1 MIARARTC
9 IAWDPG
15 SGHVP
20 AAGGVSV
27 TAADC
32 ARKAAGG
39 ERGIGEAPG
48 VPGGNGSLTLL
59 PMTTP
64 HPASDPGTCP
74 VTRFAPSPTGH
85 LHIGGAR
92 SALFC
97 WAYAKSHGGRFMV
110 RIEDTDQARSSEE
123 SARGILEDLAWLG
136 IEWDD
141 GPKLTLA
148 DGRVIGADARD
159 VGPYFQAQRV
169 AIYQRYLRQ
178 LVESGRAYPAFE
190 SSEELEIK
198 RKAAVAA
205 KQTYRYDRAAYHQH
219 PTPEARLARM
229 AGADAAGEPYV
240 LRFHAPHEQIVVHDL
255 VLGDVKIAPGELD
268 DFVICKADGFPTYHF
283 AVVVDD
289 ETMGVTH
296 VMRAQEHLYNTPR
309 HVALQHALGF
319 RTPVYAHMPLIFNM
333 DGSKMSK
340 RDKAKYARKA
350 AKDAMAKDKS
360 ITAASLADATGLGE
374 KSIADFLAAESDSL
388 DTAAAVARHFRLTL
402 PEIEV
407 WDFRRNGYVPE
418 AIVNFVSLLGW
429 NPGMKTPDGKDL
441 EKFDRAF
448 LAEHFSIERIG
459 KQNAKFDRAKLIAFN
474 GDYLQQMSNEK
485 FSRRFT
491 VWCQENEPETHARIA
506 ALAPA
511 TRDILLRMAQPRCK
525 VLRDALKVV
534 EFALTPD
541 DTIVFDPS
549 AVEKNL
555 TAAGGEGL
563 SILRDF
569 REVLSSIEPFDPPT
583 LHAAMEAFA
592 ARRLPPDPA
601 GKSTIGKLAQPIRV
615 ALTGTAVSPP
625 LNEAMAALGR
635 ASVLAR
641 IERAISRH
649 A

>member
-1 MIARARTC
+1 MAT
-9 IAWDPG
+9 
-15 SGHVP
+15 
-20 AAGGVSV
+20 
-27 TAADC
+27 
-32 ARKAAGG
+32 
-39 ERGIGEAPG
+39 
-48 VPGGNGSLTLL
+48 
-59 PMTTP
+59 TTP
-64 HPASDPGTCP
+64 SSATGTSP

-97 WAYAKSHGGRFMV
+97 WAYAKAHGGRFMV

-148 DGRVIGADARD
+148 DGRVIGAKSRD

-169 AIYQRYLRQ
+169 AIYDRYLRQ
-178 LVESGRAYPAFE
+178 LVENGRAYPAFE
-190 SSEELEIK
+190 SSEELETK

-205 KQTYRYDRAAYHQH
+205 KQTYRYDRAAYQQY

-229 AGADAAGEPYV
+229 AEADAKGGPYV
-240 LRFHAPHEQIVVHDL
+240 LRFYAPHEEIVVPDQ

-268 DFVICKADGFPTYHF
+268 DFVIRKADGFPTYHF

-309 HVALQHALGF
+309 HVALQRALGF

-350 AKDAMAKDKS
+350 AKDAMTKDKS
-360 ITAASLADATGLGE
+360 ITAASLAGAIAMDA
-374 KSIADFLAAESDSL
+374 KSVNDFLAADNDNL
-388 DTAAAVARHFRLTL
+388 DIAGAIARHFKLTL

-418 AIVNFVSLLGW
+418 AIVNFISLLGW

-441 EKFDRAF
+441 EKFDRDF
-448 LAEHFSIERIG
+448 LAKHFSIDRIG
-459 KQNAKFDRAKLIAFN
+459 KQNAKFDRAKLLSFN
-474 GDYLQQMSNEK
+474 GDYLQQMSDRE
-485 FSRRFT
+485 FAMRF
-491 VWCQENEPETHARIA
+491 VRWRKEQGSDVPVGLGKLDGPQLA
-506 ALAPA
+506 ALLA
-511 TRDILLRMAQPRCK
+511 MAKPRCK
-525 VLRDALKVV
+525 VLRDVLKVV
-534 EFALTPD
+534 DFALTPD
-541 DTIVFDPS
+541 DAIAFDAA

-555 TAAGGEGL
+555 KAHGGEGL
-563 SILRDF
+563 AILRKF
-569 REVLSSIEPFDPPT
+569 RDSLAAVEPFDPPT
-583 LHAAMEAFA
+583 LHAAMETFA
-592 ARRLPPDPA
+592 AAHLPPDPA

-615 ALTGTAVSPP
+615 ALTGSAVSPP
-625 LNEAMAALGR
+625 LNEAMAVLGR
-635 ASVLAR
+635 TSVLAR
-641 IERAISRH
+641 IDRCLANHGSAR
-649 A
+649 